1 MGDVT
6 LLSSVKTLFI
16 SELIGNGFDKNPE
29 GLCAKR
35 ESMEVDEVVC
45 RQLWAFTF
53 FFLTPGLLHLQLSYV
68 VMLSHQFA
76 REFVLY
82 MHLLHLLHLLHSHA
96 LLGAGAPGRTVSCL
110 GAEEGE
116 GAGGNADIGK
126 HWNFQA
132 KHFVQMPCKNSSSN

>member
-1 MGDVT
+1 MQKGNPWKWIKWFVASYGH
-6 LLSSVKTLFI
+6 LHFSS
-16 SELIGNGFDKNPE
+16 
-29 GLCAKR
+29 
-35 ESMEVDEVVC
+35 
-45 RQLWAFTF
+45 
-53 FFLTPGLLHLQLSYV
+53 LTPRLLHLQLSYV
-68 VMLSHQFA
+68 VMFSHQFA

-82 MHLLHLLHLLHSHA
+82 MHFLHLLHLLHSHDSHA

-132 KHFVQMPCKNSSSN
+132 KHFVQMPCKNYSSN

>member
-1 MGDVT
+1 MGIYIFLP
-6 LLSSVKTLFI
+6 LL
-16 SELIGNGFDKNPE
+16 P
-29 GLCAKR
+29 R
-35 ESMEVDEVVC
+35 
-45 RQLWAFTF
+45 
-53 FFLTPGLLHLQLSYV
+53 LLHLQLSYV
-68 VMLSHQFA
+68 VMFSHQFA

-96 LLGAGAPGRTVSCL
+96 MLGAGAPGRTVSCL